1 MNDKIIQ
8 YWNDP
13 TKRSTLSAAELSKM
27 PVNPA
32 GDVLAELSDADLD
45 KVVGATG
52 CGGTCTWTKDCSI
65 CPSWSCW
72 SWSC

>member
-1 MNDKIIQ
+1 MNEKVIQ
-8 YWNDP
+8 YWRDP
-13 TKRSTLSAAELSKM
+13 ATRSALSAAERNQM

-32 GDVLAELSDADLD
+32 GDVLAEISDADLD
-45 KVVGATG
+45 QVVGAAD
-52 CGGTCTWTKDCSI
+52 CANVCTWTKDCSI